1 MRLVHAGLVDG
12 GGGEEH
18 ERRNLV
24 DAGAVFVSGRQL
36 SLGRLG
42 FNLGSLDGQRRAHG

>member
-1 MRLVHAGLVDG
+1 MRLVHAGLVDD

-24 DAGAVFVSGRQL
+24 EGEAVFVSGRQL
-36 SLGRLG
+36 SIGRLG
-42 FNLGSLDGQRRAHG
+42 FNLFSIGGQRRAHG

>member
-1 MRLVHAGLVDG
+1 LDGQRCAWFTAGLADD
-12 GGGEEH
+12 GGEEH

-24 DAGAVFVSGRQL
+24 EGEAVFVSGRHL

-42 FNLGSLDGQRRAHG
+42 FNLVSLGAHG